1 VKLLRRFLFLTL
13 LVFVHGA
20 EQANASGQRLA
31 QVQEPKQ
38 DEIPPGGCTPI
49 GLTARGDIVFPWQC
63 RALIEKQRGP
73 VSEELPAAP
82 PAVVPAQIDPAPKID
97 QAPQSTPAANVVA
110 EPEEPKRGSREKRTS
125 KRRQQ
130 KQDAASRANSDRT
143 GAVK

>member
-1 VKLLRRFLFLTL
+1 MKLLPRFLLFLAL
-13 LVFVHGA
+13 LAFAQSV
-20 EQANASGQRLA
+20 EQANAAEQRFA

-73 VSEELPAAP
+73 VSEEVPAAA
-82 PAVVPAQIDPAPKID
+82 PAVVPAKIDP
-97 QAPQSTPAANVVA
+97 APQSTPAANVVA
-110 EPEEPKRGSREKRTS
+110 KPEEPKRGSREKRTS
-125 KRRQQ
+125 RRRQP
-130 KQDAASRANSDRT
+130 KQDAASQANSDRT